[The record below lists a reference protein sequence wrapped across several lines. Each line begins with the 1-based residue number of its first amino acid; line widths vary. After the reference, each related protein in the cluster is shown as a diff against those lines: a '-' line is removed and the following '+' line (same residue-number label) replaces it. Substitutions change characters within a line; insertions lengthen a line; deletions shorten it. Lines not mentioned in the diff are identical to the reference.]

1 MANIWLTKKM
11 LLEALKMSE
20 GMPQDTFICFYG
32 SSEGQGEAEKT
43 VMTISVGG
51 KEKTLK
57 ENFNKLKLANDN
69 L

>member
-1 MANIWLTKKM
+1 M
-11 LLEALKMSE
+11 LLEALRMSE

-32 SSEGQGEAEKT
+32 SSEGCGDDEKT

-57 ENFNKLKLANDN
+57 EDFNKLRLSNG

>member
-1 MANIWLTKKM
+1 MANFWLTKKM

-20 GMPQDTFICFYG
+20 GMPQDTFIRFYG

-57 ENFNKLKLANDN
+57 ENFNKLKLNN
-69 L
+69 GL

>member
-1 MANIWLTKKM
+1 MANFWLTKKM
-11 LLEALKMSE
+11 LLEALRMSE
-20 GMPQDTFICFYG
+20 DMPQSTFICFNG

-51 KEKTLK
+51 KEKTIR
-57 ENFNKLKLANDN
+57 EDFNKLKLSNG

>member
-1 MANIWLTKKM
+1 MANFWLTKKM

-20 GMPQDTFICFYG
+20 GMPQSTFICFYG

-57 ENFNKLKLANDN
+57 ENFNKLKQSNGL
-69 L
+69 